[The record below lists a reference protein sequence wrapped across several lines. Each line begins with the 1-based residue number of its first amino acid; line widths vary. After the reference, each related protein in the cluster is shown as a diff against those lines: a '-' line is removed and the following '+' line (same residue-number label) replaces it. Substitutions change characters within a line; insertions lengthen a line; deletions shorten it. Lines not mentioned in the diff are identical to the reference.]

1 MIVSLIA
8 LLSSAAQFQQT
19 AVEQVLDNVRNAVGY
34 SALASLEHGVEMTGS
49 AKYMGTDAKYR
60 FVFTPDGKYLYEIA
74 GPIRTTQAWDGEMNW
89 EVGADGSP
97 MPVYFSDADY
107 QNAMS
112 WLIGHRW
119 LAPDGPYDITVKE
132 EDSDSYILNLK
143 LKNGRINVEVVIDRE
158 SWLLKSGSYMDG
170 DIMLLIE
177 LSKWEATRG
186 FKLPRRIDISFS
198 SGKGWVEVEEVRA
211 VTGNASDQFKM
222 PSWSL
227 TTDTKYDNTKEG
239 SLDSLRA
246 MYGYIFVKPTINGE
260 DVGWFLIDTGAP
272 AMAVDKK
279 LVERL
284 GAEEFGS
291 WMIIAEG
298 GTVPMTFTK
307 LGDFSLGPA
316 TVSGM
321 TYIVLD
327 LSDAGEAIGIVIQAL
342 TDPGDVVLTEEFVYL
357 GTLNQMRR
365 YGADVVGVRC
375 DNDGIIPDD
384 LDSVITEQVANG
396 KRVKYLYTI
405 PAFQNPLGWTMGLER
420 RKQVLEVTGK
430 HGIPVFEDDCYA
442 DLRFEGE
449 DVTSFHSL
457 DDTGRVVYV
466 GSFSKIIAPGMRMG
480 YLVAPK
486 EVIGRAWSFKA
497 GGAVSQFTALTIA
510 EYMKGGLDQ
519 HIEEQNR
526 ALAAK
531 RDAMVAAL
539 GENFGSSVTWTV
551 PQGGLYVWVK
561 FPEGTDLAAVQ
572 EEVFDDGV
580 SYYNGSQFSPTGVG
594 SNYVR
599 LCFGHPTIATIHE
612 GVAEFARILDRKKV
626 FPG

>member
-1 MIVSLIA
+1 MPEQFNYGKLF
-8 LLSSAAQFQQT
+8 SAASQD
-19 AVEQVLDNVRNAVGY
+19 AAPGSVR
-34 SALASLEHGVEMTGS
+34 H
-49 AKYMGTDAKYR
+49 AKYDFAVAY
-60 FVFTPDGKYLYEIA
+60 PDPDNLPLEG
-74 GPIRTTQAWDGEMNW
+74 
-89 EVGADGSP
+89 
-97 MPVYFSDADY
+97 
-107 QNAMS
+107 
-112 WLIGHRW
+112 LI
-119 LAPDGPYDITVKE
+119 
-132 EDSDSYILNLK
+132 
-143 LKNGRINVEVVIDRE
+143 E
-158 SWLLKSGSYMDG
+158 SLKSGFEREGRDLAYYSDASGYP
-170 DIMLLIE
+170 E
-177 LSKWEATRG
+177 LRRLVAE
-186 FKLPRRIDISFS
+186 KLAR
-198 SGKGWVEVEEVRA
+198 
-211 VTGNASDQFKM
+211 
-222 PSWSL
+222 
-227 TTDTKYDNTKEG
+227 
-239 SLDSLRA
+239 
-246 MYGYIFVKPTINGE
+246 
-260 DVGWFLIDTGAP
+260 
-272 AMAVDKK
+272 
-279 LVERL
+279 ERN
-284 GAEEFGS
+284 
-291 WMIIAEG
+291 M
-298 GTVPMTFTK
+298 
-307 LGDFSLGPA
+307 
-316 TVSGM
+316 TVSADDM
-321 TYIVLD
+321 VLT
-327 LSDAGEAIGIVIQAL
+327 SGSGEAIGIVIQAL

-375 DNDGIIPDD
+375 DDDGIIPDD

-510 EYMKGGLDQ
+510 EYMKGGLGQ